1 MMKKLLLPLMLM
13 LATIAVVPG
22 NSNKIIKANA
32 EETTSDVTN
41 KSKKVEKGYI
51 TNNLVNESGIVDLTN
66 SDTLNKF
73 NSNAFSSVTLKP
85 ISYDDSMFK
94 NTFLKYTEAGKV
106 LNGPNVVGSVKKTQ
120 YAYGVSDDDYNN
132 TQWGLTSLVATRPY
146 DSTNIIKER
155 FFTIKYGL
163 DYVFSDWDKTKEQP
177 LELIIPISLSDI
189 ETGIKRCFPFTLSA
203 DVAPKVGTK
212 VEQTFPIISING
224 YDYFTATFKY
234 IRTVSG
240 PKVSITYSTNNARA
254 YIAYGQGSTYAGYVC
269 LEIPFT
275 SYLQTISIAKY
286 IKTVNDLHTSEP
298 RRTRMIQISSEAYK
312 SKFKAPIVITDLD
325 FKKGTTTTITSNSV
339 YVNSKNEESIYA
351 VETDYVRLDSLV
363 IDNKY
368 TLYTKRTG
376 EHPTPRE
383 DLYEL
388 YIDNEYKTRFTY
400 EANNE
405 LAKTLRE
412 NESGQKVTITKYNY
426 SILRKE
432 TETSFEY
439 ATTTDFVDCG
449 NFYAFKKINK
459 DQIHTVTFNALKDT
473 GRGSMVDRL
482 AFSAYDDTTNLKITK
497 ISAIMFYYSFYYN
510 YDPHYDNGKVYNLSI
525 SAQDLIDGGVESG
538 NKEVF
543 WHWLKDS
550 TGNIIHKKD
559 KFGTQF
565 FLTGLKKSDYKYF
578 NWDGASDEIKKA
590 DKSDM
595 FLIGN
600 KGVNGVRVTFESI
613 ISCVYIDKNGDLINC
628 SSVFPN
634 GINAPTAIIDDDG
647 KVTLID
653 GRGNVI
659 PGTVNPD
666 TGVLVMPDG
675 NPYEPPDNI
684 VNPKPTNILDELR
697 KAIQKICAVL
707 GTIAIV
713 GGAFWVFSKVGP
725 TIAVIVKKKK
735 E

>member
-1 MMKKLLLPLMLM
+1 MKKLLLPLMML

-22 NSNKIIKANA
+22 NSNKTIKASA

-51 TNNLVNESGIVDLTN
+51 TNNLVSSGFVGLID
-66 SDTLNKF
+66 DTKTKF
-73 NSNAFSSVTLKP
+73 ENNFTEIKAKKKL
-85 ISYDDSMFK
+85 YDDSFFK
-94 NTFLKYTEAGKV
+94 SILEPYGNTIIAHRSDGYVIRTDYDNTKWQNTSYVLKNSSQGADK
-106 LNGPNVVGSVKKTQ
+106 
-120 YAYGVSDDDYNN
+120 
-132 TQWGLTSLVATRPY
+132 ATL
-146 DSTNIIKER
+146 ER
-155 FFTIKYGL
+155 FVHIKYGL
-163 DYVFSDWDKTKEQP
+163 DYCFEDWDKEKEQP
-177 LELIIPISLSDI
+177 LELAIKIDLDDI
-189 ETGIKRCFPFTLSA
+189 ETGINACYPFYKFSTMESLRPSE
-203 DVAPKVGTK
+203 DFTD
-212 VEQTFPIISING
+212 TIPIISING
-224 YDYFTATFKY
+224 YDYFTAQVHWDFSAEFPRK
-234 IRTVSG
+234 TV
-240 PKVSITYSTNNARA
+240 TYQSNNARA
-254 YIAYGQGSTYAGYVC
+254 YISYTKSGYAGYVF

-275 SYLQTISIAKY
+275 SYLQSINIASY
-286 IKTVNDLHTSEP
+286 IKVANGQPSQYPGLARSVYILND
-298 RRTRMIQISSEAYK
+298 AYK
-312 SKFKAPIVITDLD
+312 SGFKAPIVISDLD
-325 FKKGTTTTITSNSV
+325 FKNGTITTITSNSV
-339 YVNSKNEESIYA
+339 YVDSNNMESIEA
-351 VETDYVRLDSLV
+351 VDSDFVRLDSLV

-368 TLYTKRTG
+368 TLYAKRTG
-376 EHPTPRE
+376 EHPTLTE

-388 YIDNEYKTRFTY
+388 YTDSDYKNRFTY
-400 EANNE
+400 DSDNE
-405 LAKTLRE
+405 LANKLQE
-412 NESGQKVTITKYNY
+412 AKDNVKVTISKYNY
-426 SILRKE
+426 SILKKE
-432 TETSFEY
+432 NLSSTEY
-439 ATTTDFVDCG
+439 ATTSDFVDCG

-459 DQIHTVTFNALKDT
+459 DQIHTVTFNAISDT
-473 GRGSMVDRL
+473 GRGSMLDRL
-482 AFSAYDDTTNLKITK
+482 AFSAYDNTTNLKITK

-510 YDPHYDNGKVYNLSI
+510 YDPHYDNGKIYNLSI

-647 KVTLID
+647 KVTLVD
-653 GRGNVI
+653 FNGNVI

-666 TGVLVMPDG
+666 TGVIVMPDG
-675 NPYEPPDNI
+675 KPYDPPDN
-684 VNPKPTNILDELR
+684 VEHPTPTNPVDKLSKQLKQI
-697 KAIQKICAVL
+697 ASIVC
-707 GTIAIV
+707 TIAIV
-713 GGAFWVFSKVGP
+713 AGIIWCISKLGP
-725 TIAVIVKKKK
+725 TIVAIFKKK

>member
-1 MMKKLLLPLMLM
+1 MMNLKRTLIPAMML
-13 LATIAVVPG
+13 LATISSMYSG
-22 NSNKIIKANA
+22 NKTIKIAAA
-32 EETTSDVTN
+32 EDTASSDVSN
-41 KSKKVEKGYI
+41 KSKKVEKGF
-51 TNNLVNESGIVDLTN
+51 TTKNLVSSGMVGLID
-66 SDTLNKF
+66 DTKTKF
-73 NSNAFSSVTLKP
+73 ENNFTEIKAQKKL
-85 ISYDDSMFK
+85 YDDSFFK
-94 NTFLKYTEAGKV
+94 SILEPYGNTILAHRSDGYVIRTDYDNTKWQNTSYVLK
-106 LNGPNVVGSVKKTQ
+106 NSSQ
-120 YAYGVSDDDYNN
+120 GVDK
-132 TQWGLTSLVATRPY
+132 ATL
-146 DSTNIIKER
+146 ER
-155 FFTIKYGL
+155 FVHIKYGL
-163 DYVFSDWDKTKEQP
+163 DYCFEDWDKEKEQP
-177 LELIIPISLSDI
+177 LELAIKIDLDDI
-189 ETGIKRCFPFTLSA
+189 ETGINACYPFYEFPTVESLRPSEDFT
-203 DVAPKVGTK
+203 DTI
-212 VEQTFPIISING
+212 PIISING
-224 YDYFTATFKY
+224 YDYFTAQVHWDFSTGFPRK
-234 IRTVSG
+234 TV
-240 PKVSITYSTNNARA
+240 TYHSNNARA
-254 YIAYGQGSTYAGYVC
+254 YISYTKSGYAGYVF

-275 SYLQTISIAKY
+275 SYLQSISVASY
-286 IKTVNDLHTSEP
+286 IKVANGQPSQYPGLARSVYVLND
-298 RRTRMIQISSEAYK
+298 AYK
-312 SKFKAPIVITDLD
+312 SGFKAPIVISDLD

-339 YVNSKNEESIYA
+339 YVDSNNTESIEA
-351 VETDYVRLDSLV
+351 VDSNFVRLDSLV

-368 TLYTKRTG
+368 TLYAKRTG
-376 EHPTPRE
+376 EHPTPAE

-388 YIDNEYKTRFTY
+388 YTDSDYKNRFTY
-400 EANNE
+400 DSDNE
-405 LAKTLRE
+405 LANKLQE
-412 NESGQKVTITKYNY
+412 AKDNVKVTISKYNY
-426 SILRKE
+426 SILKKE
-432 TETSFEY
+432 TETSSEY
-439 ATTTDFVDCG
+439 ATTADFVDCG

-482 AFSAYDDTTNLKITK
+482 AFSAYDNTTNLKITK

-543 WHWLKDS
+543 WHWFKDS

-600 KGVNGVRVTFESI
+600 KGINGVRVTFESI

-628 SSVFPN
+628 SSIFPN

-647 KVTLID
+647 NVTLVD
-653 GRGNVI
+653 FNGNVI

-666 TGVLVMPDG
+666 TGVIVMPDG

-684 VNPKPTNILDELR
+684 EDTKPTNIPTNILDKL
-697 KAIQKICAVL
+697 KKTIDKIMSSL
-707 GTIAIV
+707 STIVVV
-713 GGAFWVFSKVGP
+713 GGVLLVISAVGP
-725 TIAVIVKKKK
+725 TIVAIFKKK

>member
-22 NSNKIIKANA
+22 NKTIKANA
-32 EETTSDVTN
+32 EDTTSSDVTN

-240 PKVSITYSTNNARA
+240 PKVSITYSANNARA
-254 YIAYGQGSTYAGYVC
+254 YITYGQGSTYAGYVC

-312 SKFKAPIVITDLD
+312 SKFKAPIVITDLN
-325 FKKGTTTTITSNSV
+325 FKKGTVSAVTSNSV
-339 YVNSKNEESIYA
+339 YVNSNNEESIYA

-363 IDNKY
+363 IDDKY
-368 TLYTKRTG
+368 TLYTKRSG
-376 EHPTPRE
+376 EHPTARE

-388 YIDNEYKTRFTY
+388 YTDSDFKNRFTY
-400 EANNE
+400 DSDNE
-405 LAKTLRE
+405 LANKLKDI
-412 NESGQKVTITKYNY
+412 NNDSKVNISKYNY
-426 SILRKE
+426 SILTKT
-432 TETSFEY
+432 TEDDTEY
-439 ATTTDFVDCG
+439 ATKSDFVNCG
-449 NFYAFKKINK
+449 TFYAFKKINK
-459 DQIHTVTFNALKDT
+459 DQIHTATFNANVAYN
-473 GRGSMVDRL
+473 SHYSRL
-482 AFSAYDDTTNLKITK
+482 AFSVYDQATDMMVNKINALWFKYTNGNQVVNLCITGKDFATVTGGNNDTAWWQNQLSQMLK
-497 ISAIMFYYSFYYN
+497 
-510 YDPHYDNGKVYNLSI
+510 
-525 SAQDLIDGGVESG
+525 GGC
-538 NKEVF
+538 F
-543 WHWLKDS
+543 FAKDS
-550 TGNIIHKKD
+550 NDIEFILHGMRD
-559 KFGTQF
+559 
-565 FLTGLKKSDYKYF
+565 SDYRCF
-578 NWDGASDEIKKA
+578 DWDGYEELRQTDNAN
-590 DKSDM
+590 M
-595 FLIGN
+595 FLLYT
-600 KGVNGVRVTFESI
+600 KKTSVRFKSLV
-613 ISCVYIDKNGDLINC
+613 SCLYVDKAGDLINC
-628 SSVFPN
+628 STIFPN
-634 GINAPTAIIDDDG
+634 GVEAPTAIIDEDG
-647 KVTLID
+647 KVTLKDSTGATIN
-653 GRGNVI
+653 GS
-659 PGTVNPD
+659 VNPD
-666 TGVLVMPDG
+666 TGDFVDEHGDPWEYPG
-675 NPYEPPDNI
+675 NVPEKESDLE
-684 VNPKPTNILDELR
+684 KLK
-697 KAIQKICAVL
+697 KAIQKMV
-707 GTIAIV
+707 TILSTVAII
-713 GGAFWVFSKVGP
+713 GGVAWVISKVGP
-725 TIAVIVKKKK
+725 TLVMIFKKK